1 MEHKNG
7 AKIMNANLE
16 TMQKQSQEAMENI
29 TKSYEVANKGLQ
41 SVAKETADFTKQSY
55 EAGTE
60 AFQKLS
66 TAKTVDKAMEIQGEY
81 AKTAYEAF
89 IAQATKMGELYTDM
103 AKDSYKPFEKAVAKA
118 TAVK

>member
-1 MEHKNG
+1 
-7 AKIMNANLE
+7 MNANLE
-16 TMQKQSQEAMENI
+16 MMQKQNQEVMANA

-66 TAKTVDKAMEIQGEY
+66 TAKTADKVMEIQGEY
-81 AKTAYEAF
+81 AKSAYEAF
-89 IAQATKMGELYTDM
+89 IAQATKMGELYTNI
-103 AKDSYKPFEKAVAKA
+103 AKDAYKPFEKAIAKA
-118 TAVK
+118 TDTK